1 MGSWEFGVGSFELGI
16 GRVQFFLNKKC
27 SMISDIQKRARQ
39 TGLDIIYVCS
49 LFAEYTGI
57 LGDSKTDNPK
67 QYQCG

>member
-1 MGSWEFGVGSFELGI
+1 
-16 GRVQFFLNKKC
+16 
-27 SMISDIQKRARQ
+27 MISDIQKRARQ

-67 QYQCG
+67 QYQCGCELPGSFMCEITSRFYTQAHYC